1 MHALTRKRIHGN
13 YEKYRQI
20 KEDKMNNKDSGPH
33 KIVLKYLIIKIMK
46 LYKTN
51 IVNYKLKY

>member
-1 MHALTRKRIHGN
+1 MHALARKRIHGN

-33 KIVLKYLIIKIMK
+33 KIVLKYFNNKD
-46 LYKTN
+46 N
-51 IVNYKLKY
+51 EIV